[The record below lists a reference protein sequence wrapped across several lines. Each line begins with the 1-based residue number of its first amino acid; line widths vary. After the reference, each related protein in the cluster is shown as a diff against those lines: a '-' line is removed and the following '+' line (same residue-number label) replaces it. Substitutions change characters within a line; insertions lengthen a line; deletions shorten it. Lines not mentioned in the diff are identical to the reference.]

1 MLVKVTHIIL
11 ADRVLYTPERLS
23 KIAAEAAREG
33 SSFTL
38 DDRIG
43 LLYDTFALLKA
54 GLVQVSSALDLVETL
69 RNEKE
74 CEFDFRCEGVSR
86 TYASNRADLVWS
98 GISDNLGGLSSIWWE
113 YPEINEGLDA
123 FRRVRSPRLIG
134 VLT

>member
-74 CEFDFRCEGVSR
+74 CEFDFRCEDVSR
-86 TYASNRADLVWS
+86 YLR
-98 GISDNLGGLSSIWWE
+98 E
-113 YPEINEGLDA
+113 
-123 FRRVRSPRLIG
+123 
-134 VLT
+134 